1 VGRGAVRGPEVQ
13 YSARAP
19 LPTRSYFE
27 RLTAWAKSP
36 WPSARLTRL
45 AGRFCPPYGVVAL
58 LLAAPFASA
67 QPMPFVDAAAVVPG
81 LAVDMRY
88 FGTHNFVG
96 TRIDGYEAPRCL
108 LARQAADALAA
119 VERDLAPRGLGLKV
133 FDCYR
138 PARAVAHF
146 VRWARDLADQKQK
159 AEFYPQTD
167 KRILFR
173 AGYISS
179 RSGHSRGATV
189 DLTIVRLEDGRELD
203 MGTPFDFFGPQSWPS
218 SRGVSEEAQ
227 RNRALLAEAMRRRGF
242 RPYDREWW
250 HFTLRGEP
258 FLDRYFD
265 FVVR

>member
-1 VGRGAVRGPEVQ
+1 VGKGAFRGPEVR
-13 YSARAP
+13 YRARAP

-36 WPSARLTRL
+36 WRRPRSKRLRT
-45 AGRFCPPYGVVAL
+45 RFCPPYGGVVV
-58 LLAAPFASA
+58 LLALPSASA
-67 QPMPFVDAAAVVPG
+67 QPAPFVDAAAVVPG

-96 TRIDGYEAPRCL
+96 RRIDGYEAPRCL
-108 LARQAADALAA
+108 LARQAANALAL
-119 VERDLAPRGLGLKV
+119 VERDLAPRGLGLEV

-146 VRWARDLADQKQK
+146 ARWARDLADQKQK

-173 AGYISS
+173 AGYIAS

-189 DLTIVRLEDGRELD
+189 DLTVVRLEDGRELD

-218 SRGVSEEAQ
+218 SRSVGEEPQ
-227 RNRALLAEAMRRRGF
+227 RNRTLLADAMRRRGF

-258 FLDRYFD
+258 FPDTYFD